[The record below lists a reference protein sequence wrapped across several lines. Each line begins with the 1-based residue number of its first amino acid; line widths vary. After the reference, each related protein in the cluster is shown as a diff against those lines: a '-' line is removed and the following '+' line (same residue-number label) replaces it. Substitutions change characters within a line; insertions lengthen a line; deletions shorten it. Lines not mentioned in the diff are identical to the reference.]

1 MLNYISNSVEHNETI
16 VFIHGIAST
25 SETFINQ
32 IKLFK
37 KDFTVIALD
46 IPGYGKS
53 PKIKNTT
60 ILNYASSIHKF
71 LISKNIKKPVLIGH
85 SLGGMIVQEI
95 ITKYTNF
102 AKAAVLVGTTAK
114 FGGHDLSWQND
125 FINSRLQPLENGQ
138 SMKDISIK
146 AITNIIGSNK
156 NQEVISFAGKIMS
169 SIKKNTYKSAILS
182 LVGFDLR
189 HQLSNITIPTL
200 LIAGEEDK
208 QAPAKTMKSMSKKI
222 KYAQYK
228 EIKKCGH
235 LIHLE
240 KPEIFNKII
249 QDFILAL

>member
-1 MLNYISNSVEHNETI
+1 
-16 VFIHGIAST
+16 
-25 SETFINQ
+25 
-32 IKLFK
+32 
-37 KDFTVIALD
+37 
-46 IPGYGKS
+46 
-53 PKIKNTT
+53 
-60 ILNYASSIHKF
+60 
-71 LISKNIKKPVLIGH
+71 
-85 SLGGMIVQEI
+85 MIVQEI

-102 AKAAVLVGTTAK
+102 AKAAVLVATTAK
-114 FGGHDLSWQND
+114 FGGHDLSWQHN
-125 FINSRLQPLENGQ
+125 FINSRLQPLENGK

-146 AITNIIGSNK
+146 AITNIMGSKK

>member
-71 LISKNIKKPVLIGH
+71 LISKNIKNPILIGH

-146 AITNIIGSNK
+146 AITNIMGSNK

-169 SIKKNTYKSAILS
+169 SIKKILIN
-182 LVGFDLR
+182 L
-189 HQLSNITIPTL
+189 
-200 LIAGEEDK
+200 
-208 QAPAKTMKSMSKKI
+208 
-222 KYAQYK
+222 QYY
-228 EIKKCGH
+228 
-235 LIHLE
+235 L
-240 KPEIFNKII
+240 
-249 QDFILAL
+249 